1 MFVVT
6 HLRER
11 ESRLEDA
18 SARTARATPTLEY
31 CEGLQPRTFLQQSI
45 SRTTSRRTAR
55 QHAFRKYTLICRSIA
70 LPLLIMRPPA
80 STRVETSLCE
90 LLRMRV

>member
-18 SARTARATPTLEY
+18 SARTARATPTLQY
-31 CEGLQPRTFLQQSI
+31 CEGLQPTNF
-45 SRTTSRRTAR
+45 
-55 QHAFRKYTLICRSIA
+55 
-70 LPLLIMRPPA
+70 PPA
-80 STRVETSLCE
+80 AILTHDQQENSPPTCLS
-90 LLRMRV
+90 